1 MEQKQMRLSEIP
13 LNEWRQIDRLEGP
26 QEDCNRL
33 LDMGFTPGEDI
44 AIIQAVPFGDPLIVH
59 LRGARI
65 AVRRREASWIW
76 VR

>member
-1 MEQKQMRLSEIP
+1 MRLLDIP

-44 AIIQAVPFGDPLIVH
+44 AIVQAVPLGDPLIVH
-59 LRGARI
+59 LRGTRI